1 MLKLEIYKFENK
13 NKKIFN
19 YPRPSYFNSN
29 IIILKLIHNDEHSS
43 LGEVNSYS
51 GSFIEIINNLK
62 IIFSQIKQYDLKKKN
77 LINLL
82 NLKIPVTNNF
92 CFNSCVAGFMQA
104 LVGLKSKIENKKVIN
119 FFTNRKIKINN
130 IINVYASGGM
140 VFKGQDNKLIEE
152 ANFCKQNK
160 YFGYK
165 FRPPYPKQFNH
176 HNMRFKKPDFF
187 DIKKFL
193 KMSEKIRV
201 SVGKE
206 FNLMADLGCRITS
219 KSDLNYLMNGLNEL
233 NFFFV
238 EEPIIRNLSLYDN
251 IENYKNIASGEHL
264 HNLNETKKWIS
275 CKNVKF
281 FQFDPNSLSMNY
293 ILSLYKKLK
302 SKKKIYIPHNWTTP
316 VNTSVG
322 INLLLIFQQKINL
335 IERNF
340 YTSPYNDLFI
350 NKSFYFND
358 GRFILVNNKGFGIRL
373 NSNYF
378 DKFNLELVRFI

>member
-1 MLKLEIYKFENK
+1 M
-13 NKKIFN
+13 
-19 YPRPSYFNSN
+19 
-29 IIILKLIHNDEHSS
+29 
-43 LGEVNSYS
+43 
-51 GSFIEIINNLK
+51 
-62 IIFSQIKQYDLKKKN
+62 
-77 LINLL
+77 
-82 NLKIPVTNNF
+82 
-92 CFNSCVAGFMQA
+92 
-104 LVGLKSKIENKKVIN
+104 
-119 FFTNRKIKINN
+119 
-130 IINVYASGGM
+130 
-140 VFKGQDNKLIEE
+140 
-152 ANFCKQNK
+152 
-160 YFGYK
+160 
-165 FRPPYPKQFNH
+165 
-176 HNMRFKKPDFF
+176 
-187 DIKKFL
+187 
-193 KMSEKIRV
+193 
-201 SVGKE
+201 
-206 FNLMADLGCRITS
+206 
-219 KSDLNYLMNGLNEL
+219 
-233 NFFFV
+233 
-238 EEPIIRNLSLYDN
+238 SLYDN
-251 IENYKNIASGEHL
+251 IKNYKNIASGEHL

>member
-13 NKKIFN
+13 KKKFSN
-19 YPRPSYFNSN
+19 YPRPSYFSSN
-29 IIILKLIHNDEHSS
+29 IIILKLIYNEEHVS
-43 LGEVNSYS
+43 LGEINSYS

-62 IIFSQIKQYDLKKKN
+62 TIFLKFKKYDLKKKN
-77 LINLL
+77 LNNLL
-82 NLKIPVTNNF
+82 NLKFSSENNF
-92 CFNSCVAGFMQA
+92 CFNSCHAGFVQA
-104 LVGLKSKIENKKVIN
+104 LVDLKSKIENKKVTEL
-119 FFTNRKIKINN
+119 FTNSKIKINKK
-130 IINVYASGGM
+130 INVYASGGM
-140 VFKGQDNKLIEE
+140 IFEGQDNKLIEE
-152 ANFCKQNK
+152 VNFCKQKK

-176 HNMRFKKPDFF
+176 HNMRFKKPDLF

-206 FNLMADLGCRITS
+206 FNLMADLGCRITT
-219 KSDLNYLMNGLNEL
+219 KSDLNYLMDGLNEL

-251 IENYKNIASGEHL
+251 IKNYKNIASGEHL

>member
-1 MLKLEIYKFENK
+1 MLKLELYKIENK
-13 NKKIFN
+13 KKKISN
-19 YPRPSYFNSN
+19 YPRPSYFNDN
-29 IIILKLIHNDEHSS
+29 IIILKLINNDENSS

-62 IIFSQIKQYDLKKKN
+62 IIFSQIKKYDLKKKN
-77 LINLL
+77 LNNLL
-82 NLKIPVTNNF
+82 NIKVSSKKNF
-92 CFNSCVAGFMQA
+92 CFDSCLAGFVQA
-104 LVGLKSKIENKKVIN
+104 LVGLKSKIENKKIVDL
-119 FFTNRKIKINN
+119 FTNGKIKINKK
-130 IINVYASGGM
+130 INVYASGGM
-140 VFKGQDNKLIEE
+140 IFEGQDSKLIEE
-152 ANFCKQNK
+152 VNFCKQNK

-176 HNMRFKKPDFF
+176 HNMRFKKPDLF

-201 SVGKE
+201 SVGKK

-219 KSDLNYLMNGLNEL
+219 KSDFNYLMDGLNEL

-251 IENYKNIASGEHL
+251 IKNYKNIASGEHL

-293 ILSLYKKLK
+293 IVSLYKNLK
-302 SKKKIYIPHNWTTP
+302 RKKKIYIPHNWTTP

-322 INLLLIFQQKINL
+322 INLLLIYQQKINL

-340 YTSPYNDLFI
+340 YTSPYTDLFI
-350 NKSFYFND
+350 NKSFFFKD
-358 GRFILVNNKGFGIRL
+358 GRFILVNSKGFGIKL
-373 NSNYF
+373 NPNYF
-378 DKFNLELVRFI
+378 NKFNVKLVSFI